1 MLAEIAR
8 VTSCTEYKPFC
19 SQNCGEGEGGR
30 GLRCVIYPLKNNDIF
45 IQFLRIYFLKTCK
58 GLAVENPKYLIFE
71 TLCVSPLKGLKFGCT
86 LGAVLHFPTLFPFI
100 VGGMGARIR
109 ENAGEVIL
117 SSESLIGRWER
128 EGVIVEE
135 RSDLSRRFIIS
146 GLVPGLCG
154 CLARFFVFIS
164 PAFTLSFAGY

>member
-1 MLAEIAR
+1 MW
-8 VTSCTEYKPFC
+8 
-19 SQNCGEGEGGR
+19 
-30 GLRCVIYPLKNNDIF
+30 
-45 IQFLRIYFLKTCK
+45 
-58 GLAVENPKYLIFE
+58 
-71 TLCVSPLKGLKFGCT
+71 PLKGLKFGCT

-117 SSESLIGRWER
+117 CSESLIGRWER

-154 CLARFFVFIS
+154 CLARFFVFNS

>member
-1 MLAEIAR
+1 M
-8 VTSCTEYKPFC
+8 
-19 SQNCGEGEGGR
+19 
-30 GLRCVIYPLKNNDIF
+30 
-45 IQFLRIYFLKTCK
+45 
-58 GLAVENPKYLIFE
+58 
-71 TLCVSPLKGLKFGCT
+71 SPLKGLKFGCT

-117 SSESLIGRWER
+117 SSESLIGR